1 MLRKRNSD
9 AAHQLPGKFRWIG
22 TALLGGLCVA
32 YASNGAEKP
41 PSAPSL
47 PPRFEG
53 IWSGTQGVIWD
64 TTLKPGEKENPP
76 YTPEFA
82 ARYQAALAAAA
93 AGKPK
98 ADPPAGCLPP
108 GIPRIMASPF
118 PFEIIQ
124 KPKTIYIMFEYMSQV
139 QRIFLDGSGPG
150 SLGLATFNGYSEGHW
165 EKNDLVVNT
174 VDLNP
179 ISVLDTTHV
188 ETSDVLKVEER
199 FRLIGADKM
208 QVTITLDDPKAF
220 VRPWVTLRTY
230 VRKPGEQILPY
241 VCEENNRNP
250 IKPDGTTDFIGA
262 K

>member
-1 MLRKRNSD
+1 MLPERNSD
-9 AAHQLPGKFRWIG
+9 AAGRLLSKGLWIG
-22 TALLGGLCVA
+22 AALLAGACVA
-32 YASNGAEKP
+32 YASNGAPKA
-41 PSAPSL
+41 PSAPL
-47 PPRFEG
+47 LTRDFEG
-53 IWSGTQGVIWD
+53 IWSGTQGVIWE
-64 TTLKPGEKENPP
+64 TNLKPGEPENPP
-76 YTPEFA
+76 FTPEFA
-82 ARYQAALAAAA
+82 ARYQAARAAAA

-150 SLGLATFNGYSEGHW
+150 SLGLATFNGYSQGHW

-188 ETSDVLKVEER
+188 ETSDALKVEER
-199 FRLIGADKM
+199 FRLIGADKL

-220 VRPWVTLRTY
+220 VHPWVTQRTY
-230 VRKPGEQILPY
+230 VRKSGEQILPY